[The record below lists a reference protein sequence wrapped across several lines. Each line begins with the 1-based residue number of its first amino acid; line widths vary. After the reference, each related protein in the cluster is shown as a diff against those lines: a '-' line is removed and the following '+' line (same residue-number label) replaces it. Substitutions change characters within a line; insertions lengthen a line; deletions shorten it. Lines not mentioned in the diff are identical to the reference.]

1 MAGKLAEERAD
12 LGTCPVAHVEIEVQ
26 AEAMAHRATVSP
38 RWRRLCHVGSY
49 PEAATCARQ
58 APRSCARWESAG
70 PRVPPRRARSRSR
83 PRTRSSSFFST
94 SPSPRCSLPEGRLL
108 RDDDQPVPEALRHVR
123 IVAPPGSDGS
133 TSTVEGPA
141 GTTAAEDR
149 VSRRGTGTRV
159 ARPRSPRGAAR
170 RRGRARQGL
179 SRRLPQPG
187 GSLPGPCGLGTT
199 VAVGRLVPGSSVTI
213 CMMHQRGA
221 WNPHRESHRDAAR

>member
-12 LGTCPVAHVEIEVQ
+12 VGTCPVAHVEIEVQ

-108 RDDDQPVPEALRHVR
+108 RDDDQPVPGALRHVR
-123 IVAPPGSDGS
+123 IVARRVLTVVPVGWRGQRVRRRRKIGWVDRVRVRGVPWVPVGEPRQARRPPRRRNARRGSDGS
-133 TSTVEGPA
+133 DGRAGRGGTDGPA
-141 GTTAAEDR
+141 AGTHAWAPRAATNTA
-149 VSRRGTGTRV
+149 
-159 ARPRSPRGAAR
+159 
-170 RRGRARQGL
+170 
-179 SRRLPQPG
+179 
-187 GSLPGPCGLGTT
+187 
-199 VAVGRLVPGSSVTI
+199 
-213 CMMHQRGA
+213 
-221 WNPHRESHRDAAR
+221 